1 MSDANSS
8 DPAAVYNAVNDA
20 VNDVLIDQNSL
31 VKGISV
37 ALLTGGHVLI
47 EGVPGV
53 GKTLGAELFARATG
67 LAYGRIQMT
76 PDVLPADITGTHIYR
91 EATGEF
97 ELQEGPIFTNVVVAD
112 EINRA
117 TPKTQSALL
126 EAMQEGTVTIDGE
139 TRQLPTPFL
148 VIATQNPIEYEGTF
162 SLPEAQRDR
171 FQLKLT
177 VEPPDRDGEL
187 ELLDRFDATPDLG
200 PDSITQVVETN
211 DLLAARETVADVYV
225 AQSVKSYILD
235 LIAATRSSDEL
246 AHGASPRAA
255 LSVLNVAKAQAA
267 LNGRSYVIPDDV
279 KSFATMT
286 LSHRLVLGTS
296 AELSDRDT
304 TAILEDILDE
314 TPVPSESESYTP
326 ANSTETTN

>member
-1 MSDANSS
+1 MSESASS
-8 DPAAVYNAVNDA
+8 DPAAVYAAVDEA
-20 VNDVLIDQNSL
+20 VQDVLIDQNSL
-31 VKGISV
+31 VTGISV

-53 GKTLGAELFARATG
+53 GKTLGAQLFARATG
-67 LAYGRIQMT
+67 LEYGRIQMT
-76 PDVLPADITGTHIYR
+76 PDVLPADITGTHVYR

-126 EAMQEGTVTIDGE
+126 EAMQEDTVTIDGE
-139 TRQLPTPFL
+139 TRPLPSPFL

-177 VEPPDRDGEL
+177 VEPPDRDGEMA
-187 ELLDRFDATPDLG
+187 LLDRFDAAPNLG
-200 PDSITQVVETN
+200 PEDVSQVIDTA
-211 DLLAARETVADVYV
+211 DLLAARDAVAEVYV
-225 AQSVKSYILD
+225 SEPVKAYILD
-235 LIAATRSSDEL
+235 LIAATRASDEL

-255 LSVLNVAKAQAA
+255 LSVLNVAKARAA
-267 LNGRSYVIPDDV
+267 LEGRTYVIPDDV
-279 KSFATMT
+279 KSFAIMT

-296 AELSDRDT
+296 AELSERDAST
-304 TAILEDILDE
+304 ILRDILEETAIPSTTESF
-314 TPVPSESESYTP
+314 TPGEEHASE
-326 ANSTETTN
+326 